1 MDPFFE
7 DLSVGYTVWSDG
19 RVVPKHE
26 IIEFAKVWD
35 PQPFHID
42 EEKSVD
48 TFFGTLVA
56 SGAHTYAV
64 TMRLGVDCRVLTG
77 NAVAGFG
84 VDEMRFR
91 APVRPDSVLRAR
103 FAVDSLRTSN
113 SKPGL
118 GIVRW
123 NVETFDQSDTR
134 VLSAVMTNFYRRRRA
149 VLTDEQTS
157 PGREM

>member
-7 DLSVGYTVWSDG
+7 DLSIGYTVWSEG
-19 RVVPKHE
+19 RLVPKAE

-42 EEKSVD
+42 EEKAGD
-48 TFFGTLVA
+48 TFFGALVA

-91 APVRPDSVLRAR
+91 APVAPESVLRAR
-103 FAVDSLRTSN
+103 FRVKSTRTSS
-113 SKPGL
+113 SKPDF
-118 GIVRW
+118 GIVGW
-123 NVETFDQSDTR
+123 EVETFDQNGTR
-134 VLSAVMTNFYRRRRA
+134 VLSAVMTNLYRRRPSEHA
-149 VLTDEQTS
+149 GSYGGGV
-157 PGREM
+157 

>member
-1 MDPFFE
+1 MDPFFD
-7 DLSVGYTVWSDG
+7 DLSVGHAVLSDG
-19 RVVPKHE
+19 RLVTKAE

-42 EEKSVD
+42 EEKAAD
-48 TFFGTLVA
+48 TFFGALVA

-91 APVRPDSVLRAR
+91 APVVPESVLRPR
-103 FAVDSLRTSN
+103 FTVRSMRASS
-113 SKPGL
+113 SKPG
-118 GIVRW
+118 W
-123 NVETFDQSDTR
+123 
-134 VLSAVMTNFYRRRRA
+134 A
-149 VLTDEQTS
+149 
-157 PGREM
+157 